1 MNKVIYWLLSAVI
14 LTGCQKDYNE
24 PGNLVPKT
32 VDEDPN
38 LPQINVNGTL
48 LHAETY
54 GNNDSAMVIFL
65 HGGPG
70 ADYRNGLNAKGLANE
85 GYFVVFYDQRGTG
98 LSERHNKS
106 IFSIQIYLDDEI

>member
-1 MNKVIYWLLSAVI
+1 MP
-14 LTGCQKDYNE
+14 KDYNE

-85 GYFVVFYDQRGTG
+85 GYFVVFMTNVVQV
-98 LSERHNKS
+98 
-106 IFSIQIYLDDEI
+106 YLKGITKASFPYRFILTTYRQ